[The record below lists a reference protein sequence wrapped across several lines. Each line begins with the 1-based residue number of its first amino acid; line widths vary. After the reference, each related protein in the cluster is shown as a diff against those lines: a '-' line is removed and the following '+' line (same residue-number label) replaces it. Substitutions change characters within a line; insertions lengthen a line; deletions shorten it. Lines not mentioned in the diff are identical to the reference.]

1 MDQRLSE
8 TDVAGALIDI
18 LAAAVDEYRAA
29 LDDISRAIA
38 LGRPATPE
46 QLERAMA
53 ATLRLENAQTLF
65 DLDADR
71 QRDVHKAQ
79 PRRIH

>member
-1 MDQRLSE
+1 MDQRLSD
-8 TDVAGALIDI
+8 TSVAGAVIDI

-29 LDDISRAIA
+29 FDEISREIA
-38 LGRPATPE
+38 NGRAATPQ

-53 ATLRLENAQTLF
+53 AILQLENAQTLF

-71 QRDVHKAQ
+71 RREVHK
-79 PRRIH
+79 PPPHRVH

>member
-1 MDQRLSE
+1 MDQLLSD
-8 TDVAGALIDI
+8 TNIAGAVIDI

-29 LDDISRAIA
+29 FDEISREIA
-38 LGRPATPE
+38 NGRAATPQ
-46 QLERAMA
+46 QLERAMT

-71 QRDVHKAQ
+71 RREVHEAQ
-79 PRRIH
+79 PHRIH

>member
-1 MDQRLSE
+1 MDQRLSD
-8 TDVAGALIDI
+8 TNVAGAVIDI

-29 LDDISRAIA
+29 FDDISREIA
-38 LGRPATPE
+38 KGRAATPQ

-71 QRDVHKAQ
+71 RRDVQKAQ
-79 PRRIH
+79 PRRVH

>member
-1 MDQRLSE
+1 MDQLSD
-8 TDVAGALIDI
+8 TNVAGAVVDI

-29 LDDISRAIA
+29 FDDISREIA
-38 LGRPATPE
+38 GGRAATPA

-65 DLDADR
+65 DLNPDR
-71 QRDVHKAQ
+71 WRAVANMQ
-79 PRRIH
+79 PRRVH